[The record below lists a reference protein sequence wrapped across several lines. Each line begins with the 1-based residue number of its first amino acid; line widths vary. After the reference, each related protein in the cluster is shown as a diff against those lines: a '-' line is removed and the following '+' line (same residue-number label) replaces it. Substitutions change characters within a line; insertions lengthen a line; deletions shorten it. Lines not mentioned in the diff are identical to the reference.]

1 MNHTRY
7 TYMTNEELLRELD
20 TLYATAEVKELCRRL
35 ALALDEISAA
45 EEVETE

>member
-7 TYMTNEELLRELD
+7 TYLTNEELLRELD

-35 ALALDEISAA
+35 ALALDEITDL
-45 EEVETE
+45 EQEK